1 MAHFITAASFAS
13 PLSVATAA
21 TRMVAVAL
29 RRVWGALANRRA
41 VHGLREYDAR
51 MLKDIGLIPSD
62 VDAALSCSL
71 ADDPSAHLASVAAG
85 RWRRKA

>member
-1 MAHFITAASFAS
+1 MAHPVVASLPTS
-13 PLSVATAA
+13 PVSVAAAA
-21 TRMVAVAL
+21 TKMAGAAL

-41 VHGLREYDAR
+41 VHNLRDYDAR